1 VKNQYDIIVVGGG
14 PAGSM
19 TALEAAKGGASV
31 IMLEK
36 DREIGVPVRCAE
48 GVSQAGLKMVLNQIR
63 PEWIAQKVT
72 KVQLVA
78 PDETVVDVA
87 TSGQVGYILHRK
99 LFDYDLAAMAA
110 EAGVD
115 ILTRAYVYDVIR
127 NDGTINGVRVE
138 HLDRKIEIQGKLI
151 IGADGVESRLGRWAG
166 LKTRTRPK
174 DMDSCVQMTLGDIE
188 IDEETI
194 VLFFGKQVAPGGY
207 AWIFPKGSRMANVG
221 LGVSGDYSRKIK
233 PVTCLTQFIHK
244 NFPGAKILTLVAGGV
259 PCVDTLKHIVAD
271 QVMLVGDAAHQVN
284 PMSGGGILNGMIAGK
299 IAGRIAAEAI
309 KQDDVSAKMLKS
321 YVKEWYKAEGKNNER
336 SYRIQQVV
344 NQFSDRDLNEI
355 ARTVNGIPFEKR
367 TILQVFKTALLKHP
381 KLVLEAAKVFSGL

>member
-1 VKNQYDIIVVGGG
+1 MKSQYDIIVVGGG

-19 TALEAAKGGASV
+19 TALQAARGGASV

-48 GVSQAGLKMVLNQIR
+48 GVSQAGLKTLLNQIK

-78 PDETVVDVA
+78 PDETIVDVA

-110 EAGVD
+110 EAGADV
-115 ILTRAYVYDVIR
+115 LTRAYVYDVIR
-127 NDGTINGVRVE
+127 KNGTLTGVKVE
-138 HLDRKIEIQGKLI
+138 HLSRKIEIRGKLI

-166 LKTRTRPK
+166 LKTRTKLK
-174 DMDSCVQMTLGDIE
+174 DMDTCAQMTLGDID
-188 IDEETI
+188 IDPETI
-194 VLFFGKQVAPGGY
+194 VLFFGRQVAPGGY

-221 LGVSGDYSRKIK
+221 LGVSGDYSHDSK
-233 PVTCLTQFIHK
+233 PITYLTQFINNK
-244 NFPGAKILTLVAGGV
+244 FPHAKILTLVAGGV

-284 PMSGGGILNGMIAGK
+284 PMSGGGILNGMIAGR
-299 IAGRIAAEAI
+299 IAGRIASEAI
-309 KQDDVSAKMLKS
+309 RKNDVSKKMLKL

-344 NQFSDRDLNEI
+344 NQFSDRDLNNI
-355 ARTVNGIPFEKR
+355 AHAVNGIPFEKR

-381 KLVLEAAKVFSGL
+381 KLILDAAKVFSGL